1 MLEYYAGI
9 QEAWDGPALLTFCDG
24 KQIGAQ
30 RHRNPHPH
38 PTPSPSPSLT
48 PTPTPNQAR
57 SSTAMGCAPRACCSP
72 TTACSP

>member
-38 PTPSPSPSLT
+38 PTPSPSPN
-48 PTPTPNQAR
+48 PNPAQVQRDLLEVKHTVAAIAAHLKVDTKP
-57 SSTAMGCAPRACCSP
+57 SG
-72 TTACSP
+72 

>member
-30 RHRNPHPH
+30 RH
-38 PTPSPSPSLT
+38 PTRTLT
-48 PTPTPNQAR
+48 LPLPLALALALPL
-57 SSTAMGCAPRACCSP
+57 P
-72 TTACSP
+72 